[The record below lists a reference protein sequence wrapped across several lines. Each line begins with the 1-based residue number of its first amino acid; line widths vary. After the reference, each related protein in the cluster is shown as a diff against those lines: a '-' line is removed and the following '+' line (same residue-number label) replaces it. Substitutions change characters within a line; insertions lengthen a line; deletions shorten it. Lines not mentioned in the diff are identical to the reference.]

1 MWVGSLWS
9 LLKRLLQR
17 SGLPTPAYG
26 LVTVGGR
33 GLTAP
38 SPDGDPRAP
47 SCLFPYPLHHHRS
60 EGSAPPRR
68 TPGRAQWHRG
78 CVNLV
83 ATPRPCRRSSASA
96 AAPRPAP
103 PSHAAVPRAAGLRR
117 ACVLPACRPLVQ
129 AGCPR
134 ISIAGAASPQAAPHL
149 VQAADVAR
157 AGRVAR
163 GGDLARLPRLHAPRD
178 DVMRPVGRGRRRR
191 SGSAPP
197 PPAQAMH
204 T

>member
-1 MWVGSLWS
+1 MF
-9 LLKRLLQR
+9 QR
-17 SGLPTPAYG
+17 SGLPMPRKG
-26 LVTVGGR
+26 LVTQALR
-33 GLTAP
+33 GFSAP

-47 SCLFPYPLHHHRS
+47 SCLFPCPLHPPPPLGGERRRPVGLR
-60 EGSAPPRR
+60 EGLNGIGA
-68 TPGRAQWHRG
+68 ALI
-78 CVNLV
+78 NLV

-117 ACVLPACRPLVQ
+117 ACVLSACRPLVQ

-134 ISIAGAASPQAAPHL
+134 ISIAGVASPQAAPHL
-149 VQAADVAR
+149 AQAADVAR

-163 GGDLARLPRLHAPRD
+163 GGDRARRPRLHAPRD